1 MRALNLELKIELFEM
16 PTSPVSEDTL
26 TYPNSMNA
34 FTVYTINLLTL
45 LILRSDHLL
54 TGYDPLYD
62 PIWPRFDQNLTQI
75 KNHFQRSLAFIEEN
89 TLKVFDSERF
99 NDLSD
104 SALAALLRS
113 DLLQLDEIEILDRV
127 KKWAKTNS
135 ISSGQSIRKV
145 SFFPG
150 HLSSDV
156 LVIGPMTY

>member
-1 MRALNLELKIELFEM
+1 MRALNLELKIELFDL
-16 PTSPVSEDTL
+16 PTSPVPKDNL
-26 TYPNSMNA
+26 TYPNSINA
-34 FTVYTINLLTL
+34 FTVYTINLSTL
-45 LILRSDHLL
+45 LISRSDHLF
-54 TGYDPLYD
+54 TGYDPLY
-62 PIWPRFDQNLTQI
+62 DQNLTQI

-145 SFFPG
+145 SF
-150 HLSSDV
+150 SKTSDV
-156 LVIGPMTY
+156 LVIGPMTYHSFR

>member
-1 MRALNLELKIELFEM
+1 MT
-16 PTSPVSEDTL
+16 PYL
-26 TYPNSMNA
+26 T
-34 FTVYTINLLTL
+34 
-45 LILRSDHLL
+45 
-54 TGYDPLYD
+54 
-62 PIWPRFDQNLTQI
+62 RFDPNLTWI
-75 KNHFQRSLAFIEEN
+75 KTYFQRSLAFIEEN

-145 SFFPG
+145 SF
-150 HLSSDV
+150 SRTSDV
-156 LVIGPMTY
+156 LVIGPMTNQPFR